1 MNKRMKK
8 KKKYKNI
15 TFTRRVKIPSGH
27 QRTVCRKVPS
37 SEVIQN
43 TWIELVAHS
52 AKHIIAANYTIEE
65 TSYIEKMNM
74 LLDTLRKVKI
84 EENIKEST
92 SDDSEYPYYIE
103 WPDKG
108 VRDKIESI
116 CGDLFIG
123 TNGDPDMVN
132 IHIFNDV
139 LQSDY
144 YVGPGEQD
152 GFGWLTGV
160 ITTSDS
166 SLLMLVFG

>member
-8 KKKYKNI
+8 KFKNI
-15 TFTRRVKIPSGH
+15 TFTKRVKTPNGH
-27 QRTVCRKVPS
+27 HRTVCHKVPA
-37 SEVIQN
+37 SEVIHKQYL
-43 TWIELVAHS
+43 ELVAHN

-65 TSYIEKMNM
+65 TSYIEKMNI
-74 LLDTLRKVKI
+74 LLDTLRKVKL

-103 WPDKG
+103 WPNKD

-116 CGDLFIG
+116 CSDLFIG

>member
-8 KKKYKNI
+8 KFKNI
-15 TFTRRVKIPSGH
+15 TFTRRVKTPNGH
-27 QRTVCRKVPS
+27 HRTVCRKVPA
-37 SEVIQN
+37 SEVIHKSYL
-43 TWIELVAHS
+43 ELVAHN

-74 LLDTLRKVKI
+74 LLEALREVEI
-84 EENIKEST
+84 EENIKEAT

-103 WPDKG
+103 WPDKD
-108 VRDKIESI
+108 VRDRIESI

-132 IHIFNDV
+132 IHIFNDI

>member
-1 MNKRMKK
+1 MNKQLKK
-8 KKKYKNI
+8 KFKNI
-15 TFTRRVKIPSGH
+15 TFTKRVKTPNGH
-27 QRTVCRKVPS
+27 HRIVCRKVPA

-43 TWIELVAHS
+43 SYLELVAHN

-65 TSYIEKMNM
+65 TSYIEKMNT
-74 LLDTLRKVKI
+74 LLKALREVKI
-84 EENIKEST
+84 EENIKEAT

-103 WPDKG
+103 WPDEN

-132 IHIFNDV
+132 IHIFNDI

-166 SLLMLVFG
+166 SLIMLVFG

>member
-1 MNKRMKK
+1 MNKRM

-15 TFTRRVKIPSGH
+15 TFTKRVKTPSGH
-27 QRTVCRKVPS
+27 HRTVCRKVPA
-37 SEVIQN
+37 SEVIHKQYL
-43 TWIELVAHS
+43 ELVAHS
-52 AKHIIAANYTIEE
+52 AKHIIATNYTIEE

-74 LLDTLRKVKI
+74 LLEALREVKL

-103 WPDKG
+103 WPDKD
-108 VRDKIESI
+108 VHDRIESI

>member
-8 KKKYKNI
+8 KFKNI
-15 TFTRRVKIPSGH
+15 TFTKRVKTPNGH
-27 QRTVCRKVPS
+27 HRTVCHKVPA
-37 SEVIQN
+37 SEVIHKSYL
-43 TWIELVAHS
+43 ELVAHN

-65 TSYIEKMNM
+65 TSYIEKMNI
-74 LLDTLRKVKI
+74 LLDTLREVKI
-84 EENIKEST
+84 EENIKEAT

-103 WPDKG
+103 WPNKD
-108 VRDKIESI
+108 VRDRIESM

-123 TNGDPDMVN
+123 TNGDPDVVN

-166 SLLMLVFG
+166 SLIMLVFG

>member
-8 KKKYKNI
+8 KFKNI
-15 TFTRRVKIPSGH
+15 TFTRRVKTPNGH
-27 QRTVCRKVPS
+27 HRTVCHRVPA

-43 TWIELVAHS
+43 SYLELVAHN

-65 TSYIEKMNM
+65 TSYIEKMNI
-74 LLDTLRKVKI
+74 LLNALREVEI

-92 SDDSEYPYYIE
+92 SDDPEYPYYIE
-103 WPDKG
+103 WPDKD
-108 VRDKIESI
+108 VRDKIDSI
-116 CGDLFIG
+116 CCDLFVD
-123 TNGDPDMVN
+123 TNGDPDRVN
-132 IHIFNDV
+132 IHIFNDI

-152 GFGWLTGV
+152 SFGWLTGV
-160 ITTSDS
+160 IATSDD

>member
-1 MNKRMKK
+1 MNKRM

-15 TFTRRVKIPSGH
+15 TFTKRVKTPNGH
-27 QRTVCRKVPS
+27 HRTVCRKVPA
-37 SEVIQN
+37 SEVIHKQYL
-43 TWIELVAHS
+43 ELVAHS
-52 AKHIIAANYTIEE
+52 AKHIIATNYTIEE
-65 TSYIEKMNM
+65 TSYIEKMNT
-74 LLDTLRKVKI
+74 LLDTLREVEI

-92 SDDSEYPYYIE
+92 SDDPEYPYYIE
-103 WPDKG
+103 WPDEN

-132 IHIFNDV
+132 IHIFNDI

>member
-1 MNKRMKK
+1 MNKRM

-15 TFTRRVKIPSGH
+15 TFTKRVKTPNGH
-27 QRTVCRKVPS
+27 HRTVCHKVPA
-37 SEVIQN
+37 SEVIHKQYL
-43 TWIELVAHS
+43 ELVVHN

-65 TSYIEKMNM
+65 TSYIEKMNT
-74 LLDTLRKVKI
+74 LLKALREVKI

-103 WPDKG
+103 WPDKD

>member
-1 MNKRMKK
+1 MNKRLKK
-8 KKKYKNI
+8 KKKFKNI
-15 TFTRRVKIPSGH
+15 TFTKRVKTPNGH
-27 QRTVCRKVPS
+27 HRTVCRRVLA
-37 SEVIQN
+37 SEVIHKPYL
-43 TWIELVAHS
+43 ELVAHS
-52 AKHIIAANYTIEE
+52 AKHIIAVNYMIEDM
-65 TSYIEKMNM
+65 SYIEKMNI
-74 LLDTLRKVKI
+74 LLDTLREVKL

-103 WPDKG
+103 WPDKD

-116 CGDLFIG
+116 CGDLFIY
-123 TNGDPDMVN
+123 TNGDPNMVN
-132 IHIFNDV
+132 IHIFNDI

>member
-8 KKKYKNI
+8 KFKNI
-15 TFTRRVKIPSGH
+15 TFTKRVKTPNGH
-27 QRTVCRKVPS
+27 HRTVCHKVPA
-37 SEVIQN
+37 SEVIHKQYL
-43 TWIELVAHS
+43 ELVAHS

-65 TSYIEKMNM
+65 TSYIEKMNI
-74 LLDTLRKVKI
+74 LLDTLREVDI

-92 SDDSEYPYYIE
+92 RDDAEYPCYIN
-103 WPDKG
+103 WPDENIH
-108 VRDKIESI
+108 DIIESL
-116 CGDLFIG
+116 CCDLFIDN
-123 TNGDPDMVN
+123 NGNPNMAN
-132 IHIFNDV
+132 IQIFNNV

>member
-8 KKKYKNI
+8 KFKNI
-15 TFTRRVKIPSGH
+15 TFTKRVKTPNGH
-27 QRTVCRKVPS
+27 HRTVCRRVLA
-37 SEVIQN
+37 SEVIHKPYL
-43 TWIELVAHS
+43 ELVAHN

-65 TSYIEKMNM
+65 TSYIEKMNI
-74 LLDTLRKVKI
+74 LLDTLREVKL

-103 WPDKG
+103 WPDKD

-116 CGDLFIG
+116 CGDLFIY
-123 TNGDPDMVN
+123 TNGDPNMVN
-132 IHIFNDV
+132 IHIFNDI

-152 GFGWLTGV
+152 RFGWLTGV

>member
-1 MNKRMKK
+1 M
-8 KKKYKNI
+8 
-15 TFTRRVKIPSGH
+15 
-27 QRTVCRKVPS
+27 
-37 SEVIQN
+37 
-43 TWIELVAHS
+43 VAHS

-65 TSYIEKMNM
+65 TSYIEKMNI
-74 LLDTLRKVKI
+74 LLDTLREVDI

-92 SDDSEYPYYIE
+92 RDDAEYPYYIE
-103 WPDKG
+103 WPDKS

-116 CGDLFIG
+116 CGDLFID

-132 IHIFNDV
+132 IHIFNDI

-152 GFGWLTGV
+152 RFGWLTGV
-160 ITTSDS
+160 ITTSDD

>member
-8 KKKYKNI
+8 KFKNI
-15 TFTRRVKIPSGH
+15 TFTKRVKTPNGH
-27 QRTVCRKVPS
+27 HRTVCHRVPA
-37 SEVIQN
+37 SEVIHKPYL
-43 TWIELVAHS
+43 ELVAHN

-65 TSYIEKMNM
+65 TSYIEKMNI
-74 LLDTLRKVKI
+74 LLDTLGEVEI
-84 EENIKEST
+84 EENIKEAT

-103 WPDKG
+103 WPDKD
-108 VRDKIESI
+108 VHDRIESI

-132 IHIFNDV
+132 IHIFNDI

>member
-8 KKKYKNI
+8 KFKNI
-15 TFTRRVKIPSGH
+15 TFTKRVKTPNGH
-27 QRTVCRKVPS
+27 HRTVCYKVPA
-37 SEVIQN
+37 SEVIHKQYL
-43 TWIELVAHS
+43 ELVAHS

-74 LLDTLRKVKI
+74 LLDTLREVKI
-84 EENIKEST
+84 EENIKEAT
-92 SDDSEYPYYIE
+92 SNDSEYPYYIE
-103 WPDKG
+103 WPDEN

-132 IHIFNDV
+132 IHIFNDI

>member
-8 KKKYKNI
+8 KFKNI
-15 TFTRRVKIPSGH
+15 TFTKRVKTPNGH
-27 QRTVCRKVPS
+27 HRTVCRKVPA
-37 SEVIQN
+37 SEVIHKQYL
-43 TWIELVAHS
+43 ELVAHN

-65 TSYIEKMNM
+65 TSYIEKMNI
-74 LLDTLRKVKI
+74 LLDTLREVKL

-103 WPDKG
+103 WPNKG

-132 IHIFNDV
+132 IHIFNDI

>member
-8 KKKYKNI
+8 KFKNI
-15 TFTRRVKIPSGH
+15 TFTKRVKTSNGH
-27 QRTVCRKVPS
+27 HRTVCRKVPA
-37 SEVIQN
+37 SEVIHKQYL
-43 TWIELVAHS
+43 ELVAHS

-65 TSYIEKMNM
+65 TSYIEKMNI
-74 LLDTLRKVKI
+74 LLEALREVEI
-84 EENIKEST
+84 EENIKEAT
-92 SDDSEYPYYIE
+92 SDDSEYPHYIE
-103 WPDKG
+103 WPDKE
-108 VRDKIESI
+108 VHDKIESI

-132 IHIFNDV
+132 IHIFNDI

>member
-8 KKKYKNI
+8 KFKNI
-15 TFTRRVKIPSGH
+15 TFTKRVKTPNGH
-27 QRTVCRKVPS
+27 HRTVCHNVPV
-37 SEVIQN
+37 SEVIHKSYL
-43 TWIELVAHS
+43 ELVAHS
-52 AKHIIAANYTIEE
+52 AKHIIAAIYTIEE
-65 TSYIEKMNM
+65 TSYIKKMNM
-74 LLDTLRKVKI
+74 LLEALKEVEI

-103 WPDKG
+103 WPDKD

>member
-8 KKKYKNI
+8 KFKNI
-15 TFTRRVKIPSGH
+15 TFTKRVKTPNDH
-27 QRTVCRKVPS
+27 HRTVCRKVPA
-37 SEVIQN
+37 SEVIHKSYL
-43 TWIELVAHS
+43 ELVAHN

-65 TSYIEKMNM
+65 TSYIEKMNT
-74 LLDTLRKVKI
+74 LLDTLREVEI

-92 SDDSEYPYYIE
+92 SDDPEYPYYIE
-103 WPDKG
+103 WPDEN

>member
-8 KKKYKNI
+8 KFKNI
-15 TFTRRVKIPSGH
+15 TFTKRVKTPNGH
-27 QRTVCRKVPS
+27 HRTVCCKVPA
-37 SEVIQN
+37 SEVIHKQYL
-43 TWIELVAHS
+43 ELVAHS

-74 LLDTLRKVKI
+74 LLDTLREVKI
-84 EENIKEST
+84 EENIKEAT
-92 SDDSEYPYYIE
+92 SNDSEYPYYIE
-103 WPDKG
+103 WPDEN

-132 IHIFNDV
+132 IHIFNDI